1 MPRHDNRNHNHD
13 HNHEGGAP
21 GGRRRIR
28 AIDPTGEEVRSRR
41 HGPDWGSER
50 HGGGHGRGPRRG
62 EFRGMPG
69 FIGGGRGFGGR
80 RAGRGDMRA
89 AVLALLAEQPMHG
102 YQMITEIAERSG
114 GFWQPSPGSIY
125 PVLQQLQDEGL
136 VAPDEADGRRVFH
149 LTEAGRAY
157 VEANSE
163 QLREPW
169 ATPVGG
175 RHEAAFEL
183 FRALGPVASAA
194 KQVVETGSA
203 SQVER
208 ARQILTEARKALYRI
223 LAEDEQAPEPASESA
238 AAGSPSAGEP
248 GTASAASESATNSPA

>member
-1 MPRHDNRNHNHD
+1 MPRHDNHNP
-13 HNHEGGAP
+13 EPGGP

-28 AIDPTGEEVRSRR
+28 AIDPTGEEVRARR
-41 HGPDWGSER
+41 HGPDWSER
-50 HGGGHGRGPRRG
+50 HGGGRGRGPRTG

-69 FIGGGRGFGGR
+69 GFIGGGRAFGGR
-80 RAGRGDMRA
+80 RAGRGDVRA

-136 VAPDEADGRRVFH
+136 VSPDEADGRRVFH
-149 LTEAGRAY
+149 LTDAGRDY
-157 VEANSE
+157 VESHRE

-169 ATPVGG
+169 AAPVGG

-194 KQVVETGSA
+194 KQVVETGNA

-223 LAEDEQAPEPASESA
+223 LAEDEQAPEPAPESA
-238 AAGSPSAGEP
+238 ATTGTSAGEP
-248 GTASAASESATNSPA
+248 GPSSAASESATSSPA

>member
-1 MPRHDNRNHNHD
+1 M
-13 HNHEGGAP
+13 
-21 GGRRRIR
+21 
-28 AIDPTGEEVRSRR
+28 
-41 HGPDWGSER
+41 
-50 HGGGHGRGPRRG
+50 G

-69 FIGGGRGFGGR
+69 GFMGGGRSFGGR
-80 RAGRGDMRA
+80 RAGRGDVRA

-149 LTEAGRAY
+149 LTEAGREY
-157 VEANSE
+157 VESHRE
-163 QLREPW
+163 QLSEPW
-169 ATPVGG
+169 AKPVGG

-194 KQVVETGSA
+194 KQVVETGNP

-223 LAEDEQAPEPASESA
+223 LAEDEQAPEP
-238 AAGSPSAGEP
+238 SPQPVDTEDATAGETVP
-248 GTASAASESATNSPA
+248 SSAASESATDSPA